1 MVKRA
6 KANSS
11 NANTS
16 KKSNKPATW
25 DTIMPL
31 PSNPDTGE
39 TANDFY
45 ILDCETHVMP
55 EDYRRFIQYF
65 EGTKTFEFAHEMCN
79 HWFWKDHRTGKQAAI
94 HPGMDWHIDKIIAD
108 TTPIKDAHVSA
119 A

>member
-55 EDYRRFIQYF
+55 EDYRSFIQYF
-65 EGTKTFEFAHEMCN
+65 EGTKLECMALTRNSRFHKEYMLFLNGCR
-79 HWFWKDHRTGKQAAI
+79 DL
-94 HPGMDWHIDKIIAD
+94 
-108 TTPIKDAHVSA
+108 
-119 A
+119 